1 MSLPIWKR
9 EERHLE
15 HHKNCTLYVL
25 ALSGCLLL
33 APAGTAS
40 VWAQSSAGNE
50 SALVRLSGSFE
61 SLSEQVGPAVVQI
74 FATGYSTAPGNTES
88 NLLSREQS
96 RGSGVILDP
105 EGYILTNA
113 HVVQGARR
121 VQVLLAR
128 SLRDTPE
135 GVSILKPR
143 GEMVEAQIV
152 GIDRETDLAVLSIP
166 EKELPFLE
174 LGDSDE
180 LKQGQL
186 VLAFG
191 SPFGLENSVTLGVVS
206 SVARQ
211 FQPEDPVVYIQT
223 DAPINPGNSGGP
235 LVDAHGKVMGIN
247 TFIVSRSGGSE
258 GVGFAVPSNIA
269 RNVFTQIRRTG
280 RVARGEIGVYAQ
292 TVSATLAQGL
302 GLSQEWGVVL
312 GDVLPGKPADLTGLK
327 VGDLILALNGKVM
340 ENGRQFDVNLYRH
353 SVGDLVS
360 LEVLRGSQKLTFRVR
375 IIEREDDFGHLFE
388 MVTPENSLVPKLGI
402 LGLDIDGQI
411 AKILF
416 PPRKLGG
423 VLVAARS
430 PGSPY
435 WQAEFLPGDVI
446 YAINAQEISSL
457 ASLRALL
464 AELHTGDPVVVQ
476 VQRRETLRF
485 IAFEIE

>member
-1 MSLPIWKR
+1 M
-9 EERHLE
+9 E
-15 HHKNCTLYVL
+15 HHRNRTLSVL
-25 ALSGCLLL
+25 GLSGYLFVLL
-33 APAGTAS
+33 AGSAS

-74 FATGYSTAPGNTES
+74 FATGYNTTLGNTES
-88 NLLSREQS
+88 TLLSREQS
-96 RGSGVILDP
+96 SGSGVILDP
-105 EGYILTNA
+105 EGFILTNA

-128 SLRDTPE
+128 SLRGTA
-135 GVSILKPR
+135 GGTSLLKPR
-143 GEMVEAQIV
+143 GRMVEAQIV
-152 GIDRETDLAVLSIP
+152 GMDQETDLAVLRIP
-166 EKELPFLE
+166 DRELPFLE

-247 TFIVSRSGGSE
+247 TFIVSQSGGNE

-269 RNVFTQIRRTG
+269 RNVFTQIRSTG
-280 RVARGEIGVYAQ
+280 RVSRGEIGVYAQ
-292 TVSATLAQGL
+292 TVTAALAEGL

-312 GDVLPGKPADLTGLK
+312 GDVLPGKPADMTGLK
-327 VGDLILALNGKVM
+327 VGDLILALNGKIM
-340 ENGRQFDVNLYRH
+340 ENGRQFDVNLYGH
-353 SVGDLVS
+353 SIGDLVS
-360 LEVLRGSQKLTFRVR
+360 LEVLRGSQKLNFRVR
-375 IIEREDDFGHLFE
+375 VIEREDDFGHLLE

-423 VLVAARS
+423 VLIAARS

-446 YAINAQEISSL
+446 YAINGKEITSL
-457 ASLRALL
+457 ASLRSRL
-464 AELHTGDPVVVQ
+464 AELQTGDPVVVQ
-476 VQRRETLRF
+476 VQRQETLRF

>member
-1 MSLPIWKR
+1 M
-9 EERHLE
+9 
-15 HHKNCTLYVL
+15 
-25 ALSGCLLL
+25 AL
-33 APAGTAS
+33 AGTES

-50 SALVRLSGSFE
+50 GALARLSGSFE
-61 SLSEQVGPAVVQI
+61 RLSEQVGPAVVQI
-74 FATGYSTAPGNTES
+74 FATEYSTALGNSES
-88 NLLSREQS
+88 GLLSRDQS
-96 RGSGVILDP
+96 SGSGVILDP

-128 SLRDTPE
+128 SLRDIAE
-135 GVSILKPR
+135 GTSILKPR

-152 GIDRETDLAVLSIP
+152 GIDHETDLAVLSIP
-166 EKELPFLE
+166 EEELPFLE
-174 LGDSDE
+174 LGDSDD
-180 LKQGQL
+180 LRQGQL

-211 FQPEDPVVYIQT
+211 LQPEDPVVYVQT

-235 LVDAHGKVMGIN
+235 LVDANGKVMGIN
-247 TFIVSRSGGSE
+247 TFIVAQSGGNE

-269 RNVFTQIRRTG
+269 KNVFTQIRSTG
-280 RVARGEIGVYAQ
+280 RVARGEIGAYAQ
-292 TVSATLAQGL
+292 TITGTLAEGL
-302 GLSQEWGVVL
+302 GLSREWGVVL
-312 GDVLPGKPADLTGLK
+312 GDVLPGGPADLTGLK
-327 VGDLILALNGKVM
+327 VVDVILTLNGKVM
-340 ENGRQFDVNLYRH
+340 ENGRQFDVNLYGH
-353 SVGDLVS
+353 AVGDLVT

-375 IIEREDDFGHLFE
+375 VIEREDNFGHLVE

-402 LGLDIDGQI
+402 LGLDIDAQV

-430 PGSPY
+430 PSSPY

-446 YAINAQEISSL
+446 YAINGQEITSL
-457 ASLRALL
+457 TTLRARL
-464 AELHTGDPVVVQ
+464 AGLQAGDPVVVQ
-476 VQRRETLRF
+476 VQRQETLRF

>member
-1 MSLPIWKR
+1 M
-9 EERHLE
+9 E
-15 HHKNCTLYVL
+15 HHKNRTLYVL
-25 ALSGCLLL
+25 GLSGYLFVVL
-33 APAGTAS
+33 AGSAS
-40 VWAQSSAGNE
+40 VWAQSSAGDE
-50 SALVRLSGSFE
+50 SALVRLSGSLE
-61 SLSEQVGPAVVQI
+61 SLAEQVGPAVVQI
-74 FATGYSTAPGNTES
+74 FTTGYNTTPGNPES
-88 NLLSREQS
+88 NLLSREQNS
-96 RGSGVILDP
+96 GSGVILDP
-105 EGYILTNA
+105 EGFILTNA

-128 SLRDTPE
+128 SLRGTP
-135 GVSILKPR
+135 GGTSLLKPR
-143 GEMVEAQIV
+143 GKLVEAQIV
-152 GIDRETDLAVLSIP
+152 GMDQETDLAVLRIP
-166 EKELPFLE
+166 DRGLPFLE

-247 TFIVSRSGGSE
+247 TFIVSQSGGNE

-269 RNVFTQIRRTG
+269 KNVFTQIRSTG

-292 TVSATLAQGL
+292 TVTAALAEGL

-312 GDVLPGKPADLTGLK
+312 GDVLPGKPADMTGLK
-327 VGDLILALNGKVM
+327 VGDLILALNGKIM
-340 ENGRQFDVNLYRH
+340 ENGRQFDVNLYGQGI
-353 SVGDLVS
+353 GDLVS

-375 IIEREDDFGHLFE
+375 VIEREDDFGHLLE

-423 VLVAARS
+423 VLIAARS

-446 YAINAQEISSL
+446 YAINGKEITSL
-457 ASLRALL
+457 ASLRARL
-464 AELHTGDPVVVQ
+464 AELQTGDPVVVQ
-476 VQRRETLRF
+476 VQRQETLRF

>member
-1 MSLPIWKR
+1 M
-9 EERHLE
+9 E
-15 HHKNCTLYVL
+15 HHRNRTLSVLGLSGYLFVVL
-25 ALSGCLLL
+25 AGS
-33 APAGTAS
+33 AS

-74 FATGYSTAPGNTES
+74 FATGYNTTLGNTES
-88 NLLSREQS
+88 TLLSREQS
-96 RGSGVILDP
+96 SGSGVILDP
-105 EGYILTNA
+105 EGFILTNA

-128 SLRDTPE
+128 SLRGTA
-135 GVSILKPR
+135 GGTSLLKPR
-143 GEMVEAQIV
+143 GRMVEAQIV
-152 GIDRETDLAVLSIP
+152 GMDQETDLAVLRIP
-166 EKELPFLE
+166 DRELPFLE
-174 LGDSDE
+174 LGDSDQ

-247 TFIVSRSGGSE
+247 TFIVSQSGGNE

-269 RNVFTQIRRTG
+269 KNVFTQIRSTG

-292 TVSATLAQGL
+292 TVTAALAEGL

-312 GDVLPGKPADLTGLK
+312 GDVLPGKPADMTGLK
-327 VGDLILALNGKVM
+327 VGDLILALNGKMM
-340 ENGRQFDVNLYRH
+340 ENGRQFDVNLYGH
-353 SVGDLVS
+353 SIGDLVS

-375 IIEREDDFGHLFE
+375 VIEREDDFGHLLE

-423 VLVAARS
+423 VLIAARS

-446 YAINAQEISSL
+446 YAINGKEITSL
-457 ASLRALL
+457 ASLRSRL
-464 AELHTGDPVVVQ
+464 AELETGDPVVVQ
-476 VQRRETLRF
+476 VQRQETLRF

>member
-1 MSLPIWKR
+1 M
-9 EERHLE
+9 E
-15 HHKNCTLYVL
+15 HHKNRTLYVL
-25 ALSGCLLL
+25 GLSGYLFVVL
-33 APAGTAS
+33 AGTAS

-50 SALVRLSGSFE
+50 SALVRLSGSLE

-74 FATGYSTAPGNTES
+74 FATGYNTTLGNPES
-88 NLLSREQS
+88 NLMSREQNS
-96 RGSGVILDP
+96 GSGVILDP
-105 EGYILTNA
+105 EGFILTNA

-121 VQVLLAR
+121 IQVLLAR
-128 SLRDTPE
+128 SLGGKAGGT
-135 GVSILKPR
+135 SLLKPR
-143 GEMVEAQIV
+143 GRMVEAQIV
-152 GIDRETDLAVLSIP
+152 GMDQETDLAVLRIP
-166 EKELPFLE
+166 DRELPFLE

-247 TFIVSRSGGSE
+247 TFIVSQSGGNE

-269 RNVFTQIRRTG
+269 RNVFTQIRSTG
-280 RVARGEIGVYAQ
+280 RVSRGEIGVYAQ
-292 TVSATLAQGL
+292 TVTAALAEGL

-312 GDVLPGKPADLTGLK
+312 GDVLPGKPADMTGLK
-327 VGDLILALNGKVM
+327 VGDLILALNGKIM
-340 ENGRQFDVNLYRH
+340 ENGRQFDVNLYGH
-353 SVGDLVS
+353 SIGDLVS

-375 IIEREDDFGHLFE
+375 VIEREDDFGHLLE

-423 VLVAARS
+423 VLIAARS

-446 YAINAQEISSL
+446 YAINGKEVTSL
-457 ASLRALL
+457 ASLRSRLT
-464 AELHTGDPVVVQ
+464 ELQTGDPVVVQ
-476 VQRRETLRF
+476 VQRQETLRF

>member
-1 MSLPIWKR
+1 M
-9 EERHLE
+9 E
-15 HHKNCTLYVL
+15 HHRNRTLSVLGLSGYLFVVL
-25 ALSGCLLL
+25 AGS
-33 APAGTAS
+33 AS
-40 VWAQSSAGNE
+40 VWAQSSAGSE

-74 FATGYSTAPGNTES
+74 FATGYNTTLGNPAS
-88 NLLSREQS
+88 NLLSRQQS
-96 RGSGVILDP
+96 SGSGVILDP
-105 EGYILTNA
+105 EGFILTNA

-128 SLRDTPE
+128 SLRGTA
-135 GVSILKPR
+135 GGTSLLKPR
-143 GEMVEAQIV
+143 GRMVEAQIV
-152 GIDRETDLAVLSIP
+152 GMDQETDLAVLRIP
-166 EKELPFLE
+166 DRDLPFLE

-180 LKQGQL
+180 LRQGQL

-235 LVDAHGKVMGIN
+235 LVDAYGKVIGIN
-247 TFIVSRSGGSE
+247 TFIVSQSGGNE

-269 RNVFTQIRRTG
+269 RNVFTQIRSTG
-280 RVARGEIGVYAQ
+280 RVSRGEIGVYAQ
-292 TVSATLAQGL
+292 TVTAALAEGL

-312 GDVLPGKPADLTGLK
+312 GDVLPGKPADMTGLK
-327 VGDLILALNGKVM
+327 VGDLILALNGKIM
-340 ENGRQFDVNLYRH
+340 ENGRQFDVNLYGH
-353 SVGDLVS
+353 SIGDLVS
-360 LEVLRGSQKLTFRVR
+360 LEVLRGSQKLNFRVR
-375 IIEREDDFGHLFE
+375 VIEREDDFGHLLE

-423 VLVAARS
+423 VLIAARS

-446 YAINAQEISSL
+446 YAINGKEITSL
-457 ASLRALL
+457 ASLRSRL
-464 AELHTGDPVVVQ
+464 AELQTGDPVVVQ
-476 VQRRETLRF
+476 VQRQETLRF

>member
-1 MSLPIWKR
+1 M
-9 EERHLE
+9 E
-15 HHKNCTLYVL
+15 HHRNRTLSVLGLSGYLFVVL
-25 ALSGCLLL
+25 AGS
-33 APAGTAS
+33 AS

-74 FATGYSTAPGNTES
+74 FATGYNTTLGNTES
-88 NLLSREQS
+88 TLLSREQS
-96 RGSGVILDP
+96 SGSGVILDP
-105 EGYILTNA
+105 EGFILTNA

-128 SLRDTPE
+128 SLRGTA
-135 GVSILKPR
+135 GGTSLLKPR
-143 GEMVEAQIV
+143 GRMVEAQIV
-152 GIDRETDLAVLSIP
+152 GMDQETDLAVLRIP
-166 EKELPFLE
+166 DRDLPFLE

-247 TFIVSRSGGSE
+247 TFIVSQSGGNE

-269 RNVFTQIRRTG
+269 KNVFTQIRSTG

-292 TVSATLAQGL
+292 TVTATLAEGL

-312 GDVLPGKPADLTGLK
+312 GDVLPGKPADMTGLK
-327 VGDLILALNGKVM
+327 VGDLILALNGKIM
-340 ENGRQFDVNLYRH
+340 ENGRQFDVNLYGH
-353 SVGDLVS
+353 SIGDLVS
-360 LEVLRGSQKLTFRVR
+360 LEVLRGSQKLNFRVR
-375 IIEREDDFGHLFE
+375 VIEREDDFGHLLE

-423 VLVAARS
+423 VLIAARS

-446 YAINAQEISSL
+446 YAINGKEITSL
-457 ASLRALL
+457 ASLRSRL
-464 AELHTGDPVVVQ
+464 AELQTGDPVVVQ
-476 VQRRETLRF
+476 VQRQETLRF

>member
-1 MSLPIWKR
+1 M
-9 EERHLE
+9 E
-15 HHKNCTLYVL
+15 HHKNRTLSVL
-25 ALSGCLLL
+25 GLSGYLFVVL
-33 APAGTAS
+33 AGTAS
-40 VWAQSSAGNE
+40 LWAQSSEGNE

-74 FATGYSTAPGNTES
+74 FATGYNTTLGNTES
-88 NLLSREQS
+88 SLLSREQS
-96 RGSGVILDP
+96 SGSGVILDP
-105 EGYILTNA
+105 EGFILTNA

-128 SLRDTPE
+128 SLRGTA
-135 GVSILKPR
+135 GGASLLKPR
-143 GEMVEAQIV
+143 GKMVEAQIV
-152 GIDRETDLAVLSIP
+152 GIDHETDLAVLRIP
-166 EKELPFLE
+166 DRELPFLE

-247 TFIVSRSGGSE
+247 TFIVSQSGGNE

-269 RNVFTQIRRTG
+269 KSVFTQIRSTG

-292 TVSATLAQGL
+292 TVTATLAEGL

-312 GDVLPGKPADLTGLK
+312 GDVLPGKPADMTGLK
-327 VGDLILALNGKVM
+327 VGDLILSLNGKIM
-340 ENGRQFDVNLYRH
+340 ENGRQFDVNLYGH
-353 SVGDLVS
+353 SIGDLVS

-375 IIEREDDFGHLFE
+375 VIEREDDFGHLLE
-388 MVTPENSLVPKLGI
+388 MITPENSLVPKPGI

-423 VLVAARS
+423 VLIAARS

-446 YAINAQEISSL
+446 FAINGKEITSL
-457 ASLRALL
+457 ASLRSRL
-464 AELHTGDPVVVQ
+464 AELQTGDPVVVQ
-476 VQRRETLRF
+476 VQRQETLRF

>member
-1 MSLPIWKR
+1 M
-9 EERHLE
+9 E
-15 HHKNCTLYVL
+15 HHKNRTLYVL
-25 ALSGCLLL
+25 GLSGYLFVVL
-33 APAGTAS
+33 AGSAS
-40 VWAQSSAGNE
+40 VWAQSSAGDE
-50 SALVRLSGSFE
+50 SALVRLSGSLE

-74 FATGYSTAPGNTES
+74 FTTGYNTTPGNPEF
-88 NLLSREQS
+88 NLLSREQNS
-96 RGSGVILDP
+96 GSGVILDP
-105 EGYILTNA
+105 EGFILTNA

-128 SLRDTPE
+128 SLRGTP
-135 GVSILKPR
+135 GGTSLLKPR
-143 GEMVEAQIV
+143 GKMVEAQIV
-152 GIDRETDLAVLSIP
+152 GMDQETDLAVLRIP
-166 EKELPFLE
+166 DRGLPFLE

-247 TFIVSRSGGSE
+247 TFIVSQSGGNE

-269 RNVFTQIRRTG
+269 KNVFTQIRSTG

-292 TVSATLAQGL
+292 TVTAALAEGL

-312 GDVLPGKPADLTGLK
+312 GDVLPGKPADMTGLK
-327 VGDLILALNGKVM
+327 VGDLILALNGKIM
-340 ENGRQFDVNLYRH
+340 ENGRQFDVNLYGQGI
-353 SVGDLVS
+353 GDLVS

-375 IIEREDDFGHLFE
+375 VIEREDDFGHLLE

-423 VLVAARS
+423 VLIAARS

-446 YAINAQEISSL
+446 YAINGKEITSL
-457 ASLRALL
+457 ASLRARL
-464 AELHTGDPVVVQ
+464 AELQTGDPVVVQ
-476 VQRRETLRF
+476 VQRQETLRF

>member
-1 MSLPIWKR
+1 M
-9 EERHLE
+9 E
-15 HHKNCTLYVL
+15 HHRNRTLSVLGLSGYLFVVL
-25 ALSGCLLL
+25 AGS
-33 APAGTAS
+33 AS

-74 FATGYSTAPGNTES
+74 FATGYNTTLGNTES
-88 NLLSREQS
+88 TLLSREPS
-96 RGSGVILDP
+96 SGSGVILDP
-105 EGYILTNA
+105 EGFILTNA

-128 SLRDTPE
+128 SLRGTA
-135 GVSILKPR
+135 GGTSLLKPR
-143 GEMVEAQIV
+143 GRMVEAQIV
-152 GIDRETDLAVLSIP
+152 GMDQETDLAVLRIP
-166 EKELPFLE
+166 DRDLPFLE

-247 TFIVSRSGGSE
+247 TFIVSQSGGNE

-269 RNVFTQIRRTG
+269 KNVFTQIRSTG

-292 TVSATLAQGL
+292 TVTAALAEGL

-312 GDVLPGKPADLTGLK
+312 GDVLPGKPADMTGLK
-327 VGDLILALNGKVM
+327 VGDLILALNGKIM
-340 ENGRQFDVNLYRH
+340 ENGRQFDVNLYGH
-353 SVGDLVS
+353 SIGDLVS
-360 LEVLRGSQKLTFRVR
+360 LEVLRGSQKLNFRVR
-375 IIEREDDFGHLFE
+375 VIEREDDFGHLLE

-423 VLVAARS
+423 VLIAARS

-446 YAINAQEISSL
+446 YAINGKEITSL
-457 ASLRALL
+457 ASLRSRL
-464 AELHTGDPVVVQ
+464 AELGTGDPVVVQ
-476 VQRRETLRF
+476 VQRQETLRF

>member
-1 MSLPIWKR
+1 M
-9 EERHLE
+9 E
-15 HHKNCTLYVL
+15 HHKNRTLYVL
-25 ALSGCLLL
+25 GLSGYLFVVL
-33 APAGTAS
+33 AGSAS
-40 VWAQSSAGNE
+40 VWAQSSAGDE
-50 SALVRLSGSFE
+50 SALVRLSGSLE
-61 SLSEQVGPAVVQI
+61 SLAEQVGPAVVQI
-74 FATGYSTAPGNTES
+74 FTTGYNTTPGNPES
-88 NLLSREQS
+88 NLLSREQNS
-96 RGSGVILDP
+96 GSGVILDP
-105 EGYILTNA
+105 EGFILTNA

-128 SLRDTPE
+128 SLRGTP
-135 GVSILKPR
+135 GGTSLLKPR
-143 GEMVEAQIV
+143 GKLVEAQIV
-152 GIDRETDLAVLSIP
+152 GMDQETDLAVLRIP
-166 EKELPFLE
+166 DRGLPFLE

-247 TFIVSRSGGSE
+247 TFIVSQSGGNE

-269 RNVFTQIRRTG
+269 KNVFTQIRSTG

-292 TVSATLAQGL
+292 TVTAALAEGL

-312 GDVLPGKPADLTGLK
+312 GDVLPGKPADMTGLK
-327 VGDLILALNGKVM
+327 VGDLILALNGKIM
-340 ENGRQFDVNLYRH
+340 ENGRQFDVNLYGQGI
-353 SVGDLVS
+353 GDLVS

-375 IIEREDDFGHLFE
+375 VIEREDDFGHLLE

-423 VLVAARS
+423 VLIAARS

-446 YAINAQEISSL
+446 YAINGKEITSL
-457 ASLRALL
+457 ASLRTRL
-464 AELHTGDPVVVQ
+464 AELQTGDPVVVQ
-476 VQRRETLRF
+476 VQRQETLRF

>member
-1 MSLPIWKR
+1 M
-9 EERHLE
+9 E
-15 HHKNCTLYVL
+15 HHRNRTLSVLGLSGYLFVVL
-25 ALSGCLLL
+25 AGS
-33 APAGTAS
+33 AS
-40 VWAQSSAGNE
+40 VWAQSSAGDE
-50 SALVRLSGSFE
+50 SALVRLSGSLE

-74 FATGYSTAPGNTES
+74 FTTGYNTTPGNPES
-88 NLLSREQS
+88 TLLSREQNS
-96 RGSGVILDP
+96 GSGVILDP
-105 EGYILTNA
+105 EGFILTNA

-128 SLRDTPE
+128 SLRGTP
-135 GVSILKPR
+135 GGTSLLKPR
-143 GEMVEAQIV
+143 GKMVEAQIV
-152 GIDRETDLAVLSIP
+152 GMDQETDLAVLRIP
-166 EKELPFLE
+166 DRGLPFLE

-247 TFIVSRSGGSE
+247 TFIVSQSGGNE

-269 RNVFTQIRRTG
+269 RNVFTQIRSTG
-280 RVARGEIGVYAQ
+280 RVSRGEIGVYAQ
-292 TVSATLAQGL
+292 TVTAALAEGL

-312 GDVLPGKPADLTGLK
+312 GDVLPGKPADMTGLK
-327 VGDLILALNGKVM
+327 VGDLILALNGKIM
-340 ENGRQFDVNLYRH
+340 ENGRQFDVNLYGQGI
-353 SVGDLVS
+353 GDLVS

-375 IIEREDDFGHLFE
+375 VIEREDDFGHLLE

-423 VLVAARS
+423 VLIAARS

-446 YAINAQEISSL
+446 YAINGKEITSL
-457 ASLRALL
+457 ASLRSRL
-464 AELHTGDPVVVQ
+464 AELQTGDPVVVQ
-476 VQRRETLRF
+476 VQRQETLRF

>member
-1 MSLPIWKR
+1 M
-9 EERHLE
+9 E
-15 HHKNCTLYVL
+15 HHKNRTLSVL
-25 ALSGCLLL
+25 GLSGYLFVVL
-33 APAGTAS
+33 AGTAS
-40 VWAQSSAGNE
+40 LWAQSSAGNE

-74 FATGYSTAPGNTES
+74 FATGYNTTLGNTES
-88 NLLSREQS
+88 NLLSREQNS
-96 RGSGVILDP
+96 GSGVILDP
-105 EGYILTNA
+105 EGFILTNA

-128 SLRDTPE
+128 SLRDVP
-135 GVSILKPR
+135 GGASLLKPR
-143 GEMVEAQIV
+143 GRMVEAQIV
-152 GIDRETDLAVLSIP
+152 GMDQETDLAVLRIP
-166 EKELPFLE
+166 DRELPFLE

-186 VLAFG
+186 VLAFE

-211 FQPEDPVVYIQT
+211 FRPEDPVVYIQT

-247 TFIVSRSGGSE
+247 TFIVSQSGGNE

-269 RNVFTQIRRTG
+269 KNVFTQIRSTG

-292 TVSATLAQGL
+292 TVTATLAEGL

-312 GDVLPGKPADLTGLK
+312 GDVLPGKPADMTGLK
-327 VGDLILALNGKVM
+327 VGDLILALNGKIM
-340 ENGRQFDVNLYRH
+340 ENGRQFDVNLYGH
-353 SVGDLVS
+353 SIGDLVS
-360 LEVLRGSQKLTFRVR
+360 LEVLRGSQKLNFRVR
-375 IIEREDDFGHLFE
+375 VIEREDDFGHLLE
-388 MVTPENSLVPKLGI
+388 MVTPQNSLVPKLGI

-423 VLVAARS
+423 VLIAARS

-446 YAINAQEISSL
+446 YAINGKEITSL
-457 ASLRALL
+457 ASLRSRL
-464 AELHTGDPVVVQ
+464 AELQTGDPVVVQ
-476 VQRRETLRF
+476 VQRQETLRF

>member
-1 MSLPIWKR
+1 MEPR
-9 EERHLE
+9 T
-15 HHKNCTLYVL
+15 NCTLNVL
-25 ALSGCLLL
+25 TLSGCLLL
-33 APAGTAS
+33 MLAGTTS
-40 VWAQSSAGNE
+40 VRAQSSAGNE
-50 SALVRLSGSFE
+50 GALAQLSGSFE

-74 FATGYSTAPGNTES
+74 FATGYSTALGNTEFS
-88 NLLSREQS
+88 LLSRDQS
-96 RGSGVILDP
+96 SGSGVILDP

-128 SLRDTPE
+128 SLRSTA
-135 GVSILKPR
+135 GGMSILKPR
-143 GEMVEAQIV
+143 GEIVEAQIV
-152 GIDRETDLAVLSIP
+152 GIDHETDLAVLRIS
-166 EKELPFLE
+166 EEELPFLE

-180 LKQGQL
+180 VKQGQL

-211 FQPEDPVVYIQT
+211 LQPEDPVVYIQT

-235 LVDAHGKVMGIN
+235 LVDANGKVMGIN
-247 TFIVSRSGGSE
+247 TFIVSQSGGNE

-269 RNVFTQIRRTG
+269 KNVFTQIRSTG

-292 TVSATLAQGL
+292 TITATLAEGL

-312 GDVLPGKPADLTGLK
+312 GDVLPGEPADLTGLK
-327 VGDLILALNGKVM
+327 VGDVILTLNGKVM
-340 ENGRQFDVNLYRH
+340 ENGRQFDVNLYGH

-360 LEVLRGSQKLTFRVR
+360 LDVLRGSQKLTFRVR
-375 IIEREDDFGHLFE
+375 VIEREDDFGHLVE

-402 LGLDIDGQI
+402 LGLDIDAQV

-446 YAINAQEISSL
+446 YAINGQEITSL
-457 ASLRALL
+457 ATLRARL
-464 AELHTGDPVVVQ
+464 AELQAGDPVVVQ
-476 VQRRETLRF
+476 VQRQETLRF

>member
-1 MSLPIWKR
+1 M
-9 EERHLE
+9 E
-15 HHKNCTLYVL
+15 HHRNRTLSVLGLSGYLFVVL
-25 ALSGCLLL
+25 AGS
-33 APAGTAS
+33 AS

-74 FATGYSTAPGNTES
+74 FATGYNTTLGNTES
-88 NLLSREQS
+88 TLLSREQS
-96 RGSGVILDP
+96 SGSGVILDP
-105 EGYILTNA
+105 EGFILTNA

-128 SLRDTPE
+128 SLRGTA
-135 GVSILKPR
+135 GGTSLLKPR
-143 GEMVEAQIV
+143 GRMVEAQIV
-152 GIDRETDLAVLSIP
+152 GMDQETDLAVLRIP
-166 EKELPFLE
+166 DRELPFLE

-247 TFIVSRSGGSE
+247 TFIVSQSGGNE

-269 RNVFTQIRRTG
+269 RNVFTQIRSTG
-280 RVARGEIGVYAQ
+280 RVSRGEIGVYAQ
-292 TVSATLAQGL
+292 TVTAALAEGL

-312 GDVLPGKPADLTGLK
+312 GDVLPGKPADMTGLK
-327 VGDLILALNGKVM
+327 VGDLILALNGKIM
-340 ENGRQFDVNLYRH
+340 ENGRQFDVNLYGH
-353 SVGDLVS
+353 SIGDLVS

-375 IIEREDDFGHLFE
+375 VIEREDDFGHLLE

-423 VLVAARS
+423 VLIAARS

-446 YAINAQEISSL
+446 YAINGKEITSL
-457 ASLRALL
+457 ASLRSRL
-464 AELHTGDPVVVQ
+464 AELQTGDPVVVQ
-476 VQRRETLRF
+476 VQRQETLRF

>member
-1 MSLPIWKR
+1 M
-9 EERHLE
+9 E
-15 HHKNCTLYVL
+15 HHKNRTLSVL
-25 ALSGCLLL
+25 GLSGYLFVVL
-33 APAGTAS
+33 AGTAS
-40 VWAQSSAGNE
+40 LWAQSSEGNE

-74 FATGYSTAPGNTES
+74 FAAGYNTTLGNTES
-88 NLLSREQS
+88 SLLSREQS
-96 RGSGVILDP
+96 SGSGVILDP
-105 EGYILTNA
+105 EGFILTNA

-128 SLRDTPE
+128 SLRGTA
-135 GVSILKPR
+135 GGASLLKPR
-143 GEMVEAQIV
+143 GKMVEAQIV
-152 GIDRETDLAVLSIP
+152 GIDHETDLAVLRIP
-166 EKELPFLE
+166 DRELPFLE

-247 TFIVSRSGGSE
+247 TFIVSQSGGNE

-269 RNVFTQIRRTG
+269 KSVFTQIRSTG

-292 TVSATLAQGL
+292 TVTATLAEGL

-312 GDVLPGKPADLTGLK
+312 GDVLPGKPADMTGLK
-327 VGDLILALNGKVM
+327 VGDLILSLNGKIM
-340 ENGRQFDVNLYRH
+340 ENGRQFDVNLYGH
-353 SVGDLVS
+353 SIGDLVS

-375 IIEREDDFGHLFE
+375 VIEREDDFGHLLE
-388 MVTPENSLVPKLGI
+388 MITPENSLVPKLGI

-423 VLVAARS
+423 VLIAARS

-446 YAINAQEISSL
+446 FAINGKEITSL
-457 ASLRALL
+457 ASLRSRL
-464 AELHTGDPVVVQ
+464 AELQTGDPVVVQ
-476 VQRRETLRF
+476 VQRQETLRF

>member
-1 MSLPIWKR
+1 M
-9 EERHLE
+9 E
-15 HHKNCTLYVL
+15 HHKKRTLSVL
-25 ALSGCLLL
+25 GLSGYLFVML
-33 APAGTAS
+33 AGSAS

-74 FATGYSTAPGNTES
+74 FATGYNTMLGSTES
-88 NLLSREQS
+88 NLLSREQNS
-96 RGSGVILDP
+96 GSGVILDP
-105 EGYILTNA
+105 EGFILTNA

-128 SLRDTPE
+128 SLRDIPGGT
-135 GVSILKPR
+135 SLLKPR
-143 GEMVEAQIV
+143 GRMVEAQIV
-152 GIDRETDLAVLSIP
+152 GIDHETDLAVLSIP
-166 EKELPFLE
+166 EEELPFLE

-211 FQPEDPVVYIQT
+211 FRPEDPVVYIQT

-247 TFIVSRSGGSE
+247 TFIVSQSGGNE

-269 RNVFTQIRRTG
+269 KNVFTQIRSTG

-292 TVSATLAQGL
+292 TVTATRAEGL

-312 GDVLPGKPADLTGLK
+312 GDVLPGKPADMTGLK
-327 VGDLILALNGKVM
+327 VGDLILALNGKIM
-340 ENGRQFDVNLYRH
+340 QNGRQFDVNLYGH
-353 SVGDLVS
+353 GIGDLVR

-375 IIEREDDFGHLFE
+375 VIEREDDFGHLLE

-423 VLVAARS
+423 VLIAARS

-446 YAINAQEISSL
+446 YAINGKEVTSL
-457 ASLRALL
+457 ASLRSRL
-464 AELHTGDPVVVQ
+464 AELQTGDPVVVQ
-476 VQRRETLRF
+476 VQRQETLRF

>member
-1 MSLPIWKR
+1 M
-9 EERHLE
+9 E
-15 HHKNCTLYVL
+15 HHRNRTLTVLGLSGYLFVVL
-25 ALSGCLLL
+25 AGS
-33 APAGTAS
+33 AS
-40 VWAQSSAGNE
+40 LWAQSSAGNE

-74 FATGYSTAPGNTES
+74 FATGYNTTLGNTES
-88 NLLSREQS
+88 NLLSREQNS
-96 RGSGVILDP
+96 GSGVILDP
-105 EGYILTNA
+105 EGFILTNA

-128 SLRDTPE
+128 SLRDIPGGT
-135 GVSILKPR
+135 SLLKPR
-143 GEMVEAQIV
+143 GRMVEAQIV
-152 GIDRETDLAVLSIP
+152 GIDHETDLAVLRIP
-166 EKELPFLE
+166 DRELPFLE

-247 TFIVSRSGGSE
+247 TFIVSQSGGNE

-269 RNVFTQIRRTG
+269 RNVFTQIRSTG
-280 RVARGEIGVYAQ
+280 RVSRGEIGVYAQ
-292 TVSATLAQGL
+292 TVTAALAEGL

-312 GDVLPGKPADLTGLK
+312 GDVLPGKPADMTGLK
-327 VGDLILALNGKVM
+327 VGDLILALNGKIM
-340 ENGRQFDVNLYRH
+340 ENGRQFDVNLYGH
-353 SVGDLVS
+353 SIGDLVS
-360 LEVLRGSQKLTFRVR
+360 LEVLRGSQKLNFRVR
-375 IIEREDDFGHLFE
+375 VIEREDDFGHLLE

-416 PPRKLGG
+416 PPRKMGG
-423 VLVAARS
+423 VLIAARS

-446 YAINAQEISSL
+446 YAINGKEITSL
-457 ASLRALL
+457 ASLRSRL
-464 AELHTGDPVVVQ
+464 AELQTGDPVVVQ
-476 VQRRETLRF
+476 VQRQETLRF

>member
-1 MSLPIWKR
+1 M
-9 EERHLE
+9 E
-15 HHKNCTLYVL
+15 HHRNRTLSVLGLSGYLFVVL
-25 ALSGCLLL
+25 AGS
-33 APAGTAS
+33 AS

-74 FATGYSTAPGNTES
+74 FATGYSTALGNLES

-96 RGSGVILDP
+96 SGSGVILDP

-128 SLRDTPE
+128 SLRGTA
-135 GVSILKPR
+135 GGTSLLKPR
-143 GEMVEAQIV
+143 GRMVEAQIV
-152 GIDRETDLAVLSIP
+152 GMDQETDLAVLRIP
-166 EKELPFLE
+166 DRELPFLE

-211 FQPEDPVVYIQT
+211 FRPEDPVVYIQT

-247 TFIVSRSGGSE
+247 TFIVSQSGGNE

-269 RNVFTQIRRTG
+269 RNVFTQIRSTG
-280 RVARGEIGVYAQ
+280 RVSRGEIGVYAQ
-292 TVSATLAQGL
+292 TVTAALAEGL

-312 GDVLPGKPADLTGLK
+312 GDVLPGKPADMTGLK
-327 VGDLILALNGKVM
+327 VGDLILALNGKIM
-340 ENGRQFDVNLYRH
+340 ENGRQFDVNLYQH
-353 SVGDLVS
+353 SIGDLVS

-375 IIEREDDFGHLFE
+375 VIEREDDFGHLVE

-423 VLVAARS
+423 VLIAARS
-430 PGSPY
+430 PVSPY

-446 YAINAQEISSL
+446 YAINGQEITSL
-457 ASLRALL
+457 ASLRARL
-464 AELHTGDPVVVQ
+464 AELQTGDPVVVQ
-476 VQRRETLRF
+476 VQRQETLRF

>member
-1 MSLPIWKR
+1 M
-9 EERHLE
+9 E
-15 HHKNCTLYVL
+15 HHKNRTLYVL
-25 ALSGCLLL
+25 GLSGYLFVVL
-33 APAGTAS
+33 AGSAS
-40 VWAQSSAGNE
+40 VWAQSSAGDE
-50 SALVRLSGSFE
+50 SALVRLSGSLE
-61 SLSEQVGPAVVQI
+61 SLAEQVGPAVVQI
-74 FATGYSTAPGNTES
+74 FTTGYNTTPGNPGS
-88 NLLSREQS
+88 NLLSREQNS
-96 RGSGVILDP
+96 GSGVILDP
-105 EGYILTNA
+105 EGFILTNA

-128 SLRDTPE
+128 SLRGTP
-135 GVSILKPR
+135 GGTSLLKPR
-143 GEMVEAQIV
+143 GKLVDAQIV
-152 GIDRETDLAVLSIP
+152 GMDQETDLAVLRIP
-166 EKELPFLE
+166 DRGLPFLE

-247 TFIVSRSGGSE
+247 TFIVSQSGGNE

-269 RNVFTQIRRTG
+269 KNVFTQIRSTG

-292 TVSATLAQGL
+292 TVTAALAEGL

-312 GDVLPGKPADLTGLK
+312 GDVLPGKPADMTGLK
-327 VGDLILALNGKVM
+327 VGDLILALNGKIM
-340 ENGRQFDVNLYRH
+340 ENGRQFDVNLYGQGI
-353 SVGDLVS
+353 GDLVS

-375 IIEREDDFGHLFE
+375 VIEREDDFGHLLE
-388 MVTPENSLVPKLGI
+388 RVTPENSLVPKLGI

-423 VLVAARS
+423 VLIAARS

-446 YAINAQEISSL
+446 YAINGKEITSL
-457 ASLRALL
+457 ASLRARL
-464 AELHTGDPVVVQ
+464 AELQTGDPVVVQ
-476 VQRRETLRF
+476 VQRQETLRF

>member
-1 MSLPIWKR
+1 M
-9 EERHLE
+9 E
-15 HHKNCTLYVL
+15 HHRNRTLSVLGLSGYLFVVL
-25 ALSGCLLL
+25 AGS
-33 APAGTAS
+33 AS

-74 FATGYSTAPGNTES
+74 FATGYNTTLGNTES
-88 NLLSREQS
+88 TLLSREQS
-96 RGSGVILDP
+96 SGSGVILDP
-105 EGYILTNA
+105 EGFILTNA

-128 SLRDTPE
+128 SLRGTA
-135 GVSILKPR
+135 GGTSLLKPR
-143 GEMVEAQIV
+143 GRMVEAQIV
-152 GIDRETDLAVLSIP
+152 GMDQETDLAVLRIP
-166 EKELPFLE
+166 DRDLPFLE

-247 TFIVSRSGGSE
+247 TFIVSQSGGNE

-269 RNVFTQIRRTG
+269 RNVFTQIRSTG
-280 RVARGEIGVYAQ
+280 RVSRGEIGVYAQ
-292 TVSATLAQGL
+292 TVTAALAEGL

-312 GDVLPGKPADLTGLK
+312 GDVLPGKPADMTGLK
-327 VGDLILALNGKVM
+327 VGDLILALNGKIM
-340 ENGRQFDVNLYRH
+340 ENGRQFDVNLYGH
-353 SVGDLVS
+353 SIGDLVS

-375 IIEREDDFGHLFE
+375 VIEREDDFGHLLE

-423 VLVAARS
+423 VLIAARS

-446 YAINAQEISSL
+446 YAINGKEITSL
-457 ASLRALL
+457 ASLRSRL
-464 AELHTGDPVVVQ
+464 AELQTGDPVVVQ
-476 VQRRETLRF
+476 VQRQETLRF

>member
-1 MSLPIWKR
+1 
-9 EERHLE
+9 
-15 HHKNCTLYVL
+15 
-25 ALSGCLLL
+25 
-33 APAGTAS
+33 
-40 VWAQSSAGNE
+40 
-50 SALVRLSGSFE
+50 
-61 SLSEQVGPAVVQI
+61 
-74 FATGYSTAPGNTES
+74 
-88 NLLSREQS
+88 
-96 RGSGVILDP
+96 
-105 EGYILTNA
+105 
-113 HVVQGARR
+113 
-121 VQVLLAR
+121 
-128 SLRDTPE
+128 
-135 GVSILKPR
+135 
-143 GEMVEAQIV
+143 VEAQIV
-152 GIDRETDLAVLSIP
+152 GIDHETDLAVLRIS
-166 EKELPFLE
+166 EEELPFLE

-180 LKQGQL
+180 VKQGQL

-211 FQPEDPVVYIQT
+211 LQPEDPVVYIQT

-235 LVDAHGKVMGIN
+235 LVDANGKVMGIN
-247 TFIVSRSGGSE
+247 TFIVSQSGGSE

-269 RNVFTQIRRTG
+269 KNVFTQIRSTG

-292 TVSATLAQGL
+292 TITATLAEGL

-312 GDVLPGKPADLTGLK
+312 GDVLPGEPADLTGLK
-327 VGDLILALNGKVM
+327 VGDVILTLNGKVM
-340 ENGRQFDVNLYRH
+340 ENGRQFDVNLYGH

-360 LEVLRGSQKLTFRVR
+360 LDVLRGSQKLTFRVR
-375 IIEREDDFGHLFE
+375 VIEREDDFGHLVE

-402 LGLDIDGQI
+402 LGLDIDAQV

-446 YAINAQEISSL
+446 YAINGQEITSL
-457 ASLRALL
+457 ATLRARL
-464 AELHTGDPVVVQ
+464 AELQAGDPVVVQ
-476 VQRRETLRF
+476 VQRQETLRF

>member
-1 MSLPIWKR
+1 M
-9 EERHLE
+9 E
-15 HHKNCTLYVL
+15 HHKNRTLYVL
-25 ALSGCLLL
+25 GLSGYLFVVL
-33 APAGTAS
+33 AGSAS
-40 VWAQSSAGNE
+40 VWAQSSAGDE
-50 SALVRLSGSFE
+50 SALVRLSGSLE
-61 SLSEQVGPAVVQI
+61 SLSEKVGPAVVQI
-74 FATGYSTAPGNTES
+74 FTTGYNTTPGNPES
-88 NLLSREQS
+88 NLLSREQNS
-96 RGSGVILDP
+96 GSGVILDP
-105 EGYILTNA
+105 EGFILTNA

-128 SLRDTPE
+128 SLRGTP
-135 GVSILKPR
+135 GGTSLLKPR
-143 GEMVEAQIV
+143 GKLVEAQIV
-152 GIDRETDLAVLSIP
+152 GMDQETDLAVLRIP
-166 EKELPFLE
+166 DRGLPFLE

-247 TFIVSRSGGSE
+247 TFIVSQSGGNE

-269 RNVFTQIRRTG
+269 KNVFTQIRSTG

-292 TVSATLAQGL
+292 TVTAALAEGL

-312 GDVLPGKPADLTGLK
+312 GDVLPGKPADMTGLK
-327 VGDLILALNGKVM
+327 VGDLILALNGKIM
-340 ENGRQFDVNLYRH
+340 ENGRQFDVNLYGQGI
-353 SVGDLVS
+353 GDLVS

-375 IIEREDDFGHLFE
+375 VIEREDDFGHLLE

-423 VLVAARS
+423 VLIAARS

-446 YAINAQEISSL
+446 YAINGKEITSL
-457 ASLRALL
+457 ASLRTRL
-464 AELHTGDPVVVQ
+464 AELQTGDPVVVQ
-476 VQRRETLRF
+476 VQRQETLRF

>member
-1 MSLPIWKR
+1 M
-9 EERHLE
+9 E
-15 HHKNCTLYVL
+15 HHKKRTLSVL
-25 ALSGCLLL
+25 GLSGYLFVML
-33 APAGTAS
+33 AGSAS

-74 FATGYSTAPGNTES
+74 FATGYNTTLGNTES
-88 NLLSREQS
+88 NLLSREQNS
-96 RGSGVILDP
+96 GSGVILDP
-105 EGYILTNA
+105 EGFILTNA

-128 SLRDTPE
+128 SLRDIPGGT
-135 GVSILKPR
+135 SLLKPR
-143 GEMVEAQIV
+143 GRMVEAQIV
-152 GIDRETDLAVLSIP
+152 GIDHETDLAVLRIP
-166 EKELPFLE
+166 DRELPFLE

-211 FQPEDPVVYIQT
+211 FRPEDPVVYIQT

-247 TFIVSRSGGSE
+247 TFIVSQSGGNE

-269 RNVFTQIRRTG
+269 KNVFTQIRSTG

-292 TVSATLAQGL
+292 TVTATLAEGL

-312 GDVLPGKPADLTGLK
+312 GDVLPGKPADMTGLK
-327 VGDLILALNGKVM
+327 VGDLILALNGKIM
-340 ENGRQFDVNLYRH
+340 ENGRQFDVNLYGH
-353 SVGDLVS
+353 SIGDLVR

-375 IIEREDDFGHLFE
+375 VIEREDDFGHLLE

-423 VLVAARS
+423 VLIAARS

-446 YAINAQEISSL
+446 YAINGKEVTSL
-457 ASLRALL
+457 ASLRSRL
-464 AELHTGDPVVVQ
+464 AELQTGDPVVVQ
-476 VQRRETLRF
+476 VQRQETLRF

>member
-1 MSLPIWKR
+1 M
-9 EERHLE
+9 E
-15 HHKNCTLYVL
+15 HHKNRTLYVL
-25 ALSGCLLL
+25 GLSGYLFVVL
-33 APAGTAS
+33 AGSAS
-40 VWAQSSAGNE
+40 VWAQSSAGDE
-50 SALVRLSGSFE
+50 SALVRLSGSLE

-74 FATGYSTAPGNTES
+74 FTTGYNTTPGNPES
-88 NLLSREQS
+88 NLLSREQNS
-96 RGSGVILDP
+96 GSGVILDP
-105 EGYILTNA
+105 EGFILTNA

-128 SLRDTPE
+128 SLRGTP
-135 GVSILKPR
+135 GGTSLLKPR
-143 GEMVEAQIV
+143 GKLVEAQIV
-152 GIDRETDLAVLSIP
+152 GIDRETDLAVLRIP

-247 TFIVSRSGGSE
+247 TFIVSQSGGNE

-269 RNVFTQIRRTG
+269 KNVFTQIRSTG

-292 TVSATLAQGL
+292 TVTAALAEGL

-312 GDVLPGKPADLTGLK
+312 GDVLPGKPADMTGLK
-327 VGDLILALNGKVM
+327 VGDLILALNGKIM
-340 ENGRQFDVNLYRH
+340 ENGRQFDVNLYGHRI
-353 SVGDLVS
+353 GDLVT
-360 LEVLRGSQKLTFRVR
+360 LDVLRGSQKLTFRVR
-375 IIEREDDFGHLFE
+375 VIEREDDFGHLLE

-423 VLVAARS
+423 VLIAARS

-446 YAINAQEISSL
+446 YAINGKEITSL
-457 ASLRALL
+457 ASLRARL
-464 AELHTGDPVVVQ
+464 AELQTGDPIVVQ
-476 VQRRETLRF
+476 VQRQETLRF

>member
-1 MSLPIWKR
+1 M
-9 EERHLE
+9 E
-15 HHKNCTLYVL
+15 HHRNRTLSVLGLSGYLFVVL
-25 ALSGCLLL
+25 AGS
-33 APAGTAS
+33 AS

-74 FATGYSTAPGNTES
+74 FATGYNTTLGNTES
-88 NLLSREQS
+88 TLLSREQS
-96 RGSGVILDP
+96 SGSGVILDP
-105 EGYILTNA
+105 EGFILTNA

-128 SLRDTPE
+128 SLRGTA
-135 GVSILKPR
+135 GGTSLLKPR
-143 GEMVEAQIV
+143 GRMVEAQIV
-152 GIDRETDLAVLSIP
+152 GMDQETDLAVLRIP
-166 EKELPFLE
+166 DRDLPFLE

-247 TFIVSRSGGSE
+247 TFIVSQSGGNE

-269 RNVFTQIRRTG
+269 KNVFTQIRSTG

-292 TVSATLAQGL
+292 TVTAALAEGL

-312 GDVLPGKPADLTGLK
+312 GDVLPGKPADMTGLK
-327 VGDLILALNGKVM
+327 VGDLILALNGKIM
-340 ENGRQFDVNLYRH
+340 ENGRQFDVNLYGH
-353 SVGDLVS
+353 SIGDLVS
-360 LEVLRGSQKLTFRVR
+360 LEVLRGSQKLNFRVR
-375 IIEREDDFGHLFE
+375 VIEREDDFGHLLE

-423 VLVAARS
+423 VLIAARS

-446 YAINAQEISSL
+446 YAINGKEITSL
-457 ASLRALL
+457 ASLRSRL
-464 AELHTGDPVVVQ
+464 AELGTGDPVVVQ
-476 VQRRETLRF
+476 VQRQETFRF

>member
-1 MSLPIWKR
+1 
-9 EERHLE
+9 LE
-15 HHKNCTLYVL
+15 HHKNCTLCVL
-25 ALSGCLLL
+25 ALSGCLFL
-33 APAGTAS
+33 ALAGTAS
-40 VWAQSSAGNE
+40 VWAQSSTEHE
-50 SALVRLSGSFE
+50 SALARLSGSFE
-61 SLSEQVGPAVVQI
+61 ILSEQVGPAVVQI
-74 FATGYSTAPGNTES
+74 FATGYSTALGNTGS
-88 NLLSREQS
+88 NLLSQEQS

-143 GEMVEAQIV
+143 GKIVEAQIV

-166 EKELPFLE
+166 EKGLPFLE

-180 LKQGQL
+180 IKQGQL

-269 RNVFTQIRRTG
+269 RNVFTQIRNSG
-280 RVARGEIGVYAQ
+280 RVTRGEIGVYAQ
-292 TVSATLAQGL
+292 TVTATLAEGL

-312 GDVLPGKPADLTGLK
+312 GDVLPGRPADMTGLK

-340 ENGRQFDVNLYRH
+340 ENGRQFDVNLYRY
-353 SVGDLVS
+353 SVGDLVT
-360 LEVLRGSQKLTFRVR
+360 LDVLRGSQKLTFRVR
-375 IIEREDDFGHLFE
+375 IIEREDDFGHLVE

-430 PGSPY
+430 PSSPY

-446 YAINAQEISSL
+446 YAINGHEISSL
-457 ASLRALL
+457 ASLRARL
-464 AELHTGDPVVVQ
+464 AELQTGDPVVVQ

>member
-1 MSLPIWKR
+1 M
-9 EERHLE
+9 E
-15 HHKNCTLYVL
+15 HHKNRTLYVL
-25 ALSGCLLL
+25 GLSGYLFVVL
-33 APAGTAS
+33 AGSAS
-40 VWAQSSAGNE
+40 VWAQSSAGDE
-50 SALVRLSGSFE
+50 SALVRLSGSLE

-74 FATGYSTAPGNTES
+74 FTTGYNTTLGNPES
-88 NLLSREQS
+88 NLLSREQNS
-96 RGSGVILDP
+96 GSGVILDP
-105 EGYILTNA
+105 EGFILTNA

-128 SLRDTPE
+128 SLRGTP
-135 GVSILKPR
+135 GGTSLLKPR
-143 GEMVEAQIV
+143 GKLVEAQIV
-152 GIDRETDLAVLSIP
+152 GMDQETDLAVLRIP
-166 EKELPFLE
+166 DRGLPFLE

-180 LKQGQL
+180 LRQGQL

-247 TFIVSRSGGSE
+247 TFIVSQSGGNE

-269 RNVFTQIRRTG
+269 KNVFTQIRSTG

-292 TVSATLAQGL
+292 TVTAALAEGL

-312 GDVLPGKPADLTGLK
+312 GDVLPGKPADMTGLK
-327 VGDLILALNGKVM
+327 VGDLILALNGKIM
-340 ENGRQFDVNLYRH
+340 ENGRQFDVNLYGQGI
-353 SVGDLVS
+353 GDLVS

-375 IIEREDDFGHLFE
+375 VIEREDDFGHLLE

-423 VLVAARS
+423 VLIAARS

-446 YAINAQEISSL
+446 YAINGKEITSL
-457 ASLRALL
+457 ASLRTRL
-464 AELHTGDPVVVQ
+464 AELQTGDPVVVQ
-476 VQRRETLRF
+476 VQRQETLRF

>member
-1 MSLPIWKR
+1 MEPRKNPI
-9 EERHLE
+9 L
-15 HHKNCTLYVL
+15 NVL
-25 ALSGCLLL
+25 ALSGRLLL
-33 APAGTAS
+33 VLAGMTS

-50 SALVRLSGSFE
+50 GALAQLSGSFE
-61 SLSEQVGPAVVQI
+61 SLSERVGPAVVQI
-74 FATGYSTAPGNTES
+74 FATGYSTALGNTES
-88 NLLSREQS
+88 SLLSRDQS
-96 RGSGVILDP
+96 SGSGVILDP

-128 SLRDTPE
+128 SLRDTP
-135 GVSILKPR
+135 GGKSILKPR
-143 GEMVEAQIV
+143 GEIVEAQIV
-152 GIDRETDLAVLSIP
+152 GIDHETDLAVLSIP
-166 EKELPFLE
+166 EEELPFLE

-180 LKQGQL
+180 LRQGQL

-211 FQPEDPVVYIQT
+211 LQPEDPVVYIQT

-235 LVDAHGKVMGIN
+235 LVDANGKVMGIN
-247 TFIVSRSGGSE
+247 TFIVSQSGGNE
-258 GVGFAVPSNIA
+258 GVGFAVPSNIVT
-269 RNVFTQIRRTG
+269 NVFTQIRSTG
-280 RVARGEIGVYAQ
+280 RVARGEIGAYAQ
-292 TVSATLAQGL
+292 TITPTLAEGL

-312 GDVLPGKPADLTGLK
+312 GDVQPGGPADLTGLK
-327 VGDLILALNGKVM
+327 VEDVILTLDGKVM
-340 ENGRQFDVNLYRH
+340 ENGRQFDVNLYGH
-353 SVGDLVS
+353 GIGDLVI
-360 LEVLRGSQKLTFRVR
+360 LDVLRGSQKLTFRVR
-375 IIEREDDFGHLFE
+375 VIEREDDFGHLVE

-402 LGLDIDGQI
+402 LGLDIDAQV

-430 PGSPY
+430 PSSPY

-446 YAINAQEISSL
+446 YSINGQEITSL
-457 ASLRALL
+457 ATLRAQLV
-464 AELHTGDPVVVQ
+464 ELQAGDPVVVQ
-476 VQRRETLRF
+476 VQRQEALRF

>member
-1 MSLPIWKR
+1 M
-9 EERHLE
+9 E
-15 HHKNCTLYVL
+15 HHRNRTLTVLGLSGYLFVVL
-25 ALSGCLLL
+25 AGS
-33 APAGTAS
+33 AS

-74 FATGYSTAPGNTES
+74 FATGYNTTLGNTES
-88 NLLSREQS
+88 TLLSREQS
-96 RGSGVILDP
+96 SGSGVILDP
-105 EGYILTNA
+105 EGFILTNA

-128 SLRDTPE
+128 SLRGTAK
-135 GVSILKPR
+135 GASLLKPR
-143 GEMVEAQIV
+143 GRMVEAQIV
-152 GIDRETDLAVLSIP
+152 GMAQETDLAVLRIP
-166 EKELPFLE
+166 DRELPFLE

-247 TFIVSRSGGSE
+247 TFIVSQSGGNE

-269 RNVFTQIRRTG
+269 RNVFTQIRSTG
-280 RVARGEIGVYAQ
+280 RVSRGEIGVYAQ
-292 TVSATLAQGL
+292 AVTAALAEGL

-312 GDVLPGKPADLTGLK
+312 GDVLPGKPADMTGLK
-327 VGDLILALNGKVM
+327 VGDLILALNGKIM
-340 ENGRQFDVNLYRH
+340 ENGRQFDVNLYGH
-353 SVGDLVS
+353 SIGDPVS
-360 LEVLRGSQKLTFRVR
+360 LEVLRGSQKLNFRVR
-375 IIEREDDFGHLFE
+375 VIEREDDFGHLLE

-423 VLVAARS
+423 VLIAARS

-446 YAINAQEISSL
+446 YAINGKEITSL
-457 ASLRALL
+457 ASLRSRL
-464 AELHTGDPVVVQ
+464 AELQTGDPVVVQ
-476 VQRRETLRF
+476 VQRQETLRF

>member
-1 MSLPIWKR
+1 M
-9 EERHLE
+9 E
-15 HHKNCTLYVL
+15 HHRNRTLSVLGLSGYLFVVL
-25 ALSGCLLL
+25 AGS
-33 APAGTAS
+33 AS

-74 FATGYSTAPGNTES
+74 FATGYNTTLGNTES
-88 NLLSREQS
+88 TLLSREQS
-96 RGSGVILDP
+96 SGSGVILDP
-105 EGYILTNA
+105 EGFILTNA

-128 SLRDTPE
+128 SLRGTA
-135 GVSILKPR
+135 GGTSLLKPR
-143 GEMVEAQIV
+143 GRMVEAQIV
-152 GIDRETDLAVLSIP
+152 GMDQETDLAVLRIP
-166 EKELPFLE
+166 DRELPFLE

-180 LKQGQL
+180 LRQGQL

-247 TFIVSRSGGSE
+247 TFIVSQSGGNE

-269 RNVFTQIRRTG
+269 RNVFTQIRSTG
-280 RVARGEIGVYAQ
+280 RVSRGEIGVYAQ
-292 TVSATLAQGL
+292 TVTAALAEGL

-312 GDVLPGKPADLTGLK
+312 GDVLPGKPADMTGLK
-327 VGDLILALNGKVM
+327 VGDLILALNGKIM
-340 ENGRQFDVNLYRH
+340 ENGRQFDVNLYGH
-353 SVGDLVS
+353 SIGDLVS

-375 IIEREDDFGHLFE
+375 VIEREDDFGHLLE

-423 VLVAARS
+423 VLIAARS

-446 YAINAQEISSL
+446 YAINGKEITSL
-457 ASLRALL
+457 ASLRSRL
-464 AELHTGDPVVVQ
+464 AELETGDPVVVQ
-476 VQRRETLRF
+476 VQRQETLRF

>member
-1 MSLPIWKR
+1 M
-9 EERHLE
+9 E
-15 HHKNCTLYVL
+15 HHRNRTLTVLGLSGYLFVVL
-25 ALSGCLLL
+25 AGS
-33 APAGTAS
+33 AS
-40 VWAQSSAGNE
+40 LWAQSSAGNE

-74 FATGYSTAPGNTES
+74 FATGYNTTLGNTES
-88 NLLSREQS
+88 NLLSREQNS
-96 RGSGVILDP
+96 GSGVILDP
-105 EGYILTNA
+105 EGFILTNA

-128 SLRDTPE
+128 SLRDIPGGT
-135 GVSILKPR
+135 SLLKPR
-143 GEMVEAQIV
+143 GRMVEAQIV
-152 GIDRETDLAVLSIP
+152 GIDHETDLAVLRIP
-166 EKELPFLE
+166 DRELPFLE

-247 TFIVSRSGGSE
+247 TFIVSQSGGNE

-269 RNVFTQIRRTG
+269 RNVFTQIRSTG
-280 RVARGEIGVYAQ
+280 RVSRGEIGVYAQ
-292 TVSATLAQGL
+292 TVTAALAEGL

-312 GDVLPGKPADLTGLK
+312 GDVLPGKPADMTGLK
-327 VGDLILALNGKVM
+327 VGDLILALNGKIM
-340 ENGRQFDVNLYRH
+340 ENGRQFDVNLYGH
-353 SVGDLVS
+353 SIGDLVS
-360 LEVLRGSQKLTFRVR
+360 LEVLRGSQKLNFRVR
-375 IIEREDDFGHLFE
+375 VIEREDDFGHLLE

-423 VLVAARS
+423 VLIAARS

-446 YAINAQEISSL
+446 YAINGKEITSL
-457 ASLRALL
+457 ASLRSRL
-464 AELHTGDPVVVQ
+464 AELQTGDPVVVQ
-476 VQRRETLRF
+476 VQRQETLRF

>member
-1 MSLPIWKR
+1 M
-9 EERHLE
+9 E
-15 HHKNCTLYVL
+15 HHKNRTLYVL
-25 ALSGCLLL
+25 GLSGYLFVVL
-33 APAGTAS
+33 AGSAS
-40 VWAQSSAGNE
+40 VWAQSSAGDE
-50 SALVRLSGSFE
+50 SALVRLSGSLE
-61 SLSEQVGPAVVQI
+61 SLAEQVGPAVVQI
-74 FATGYSTAPGNTES
+74 FTTGYNTTPGNPES
-88 NLLSREQS
+88 NLLSREQNS
-96 RGSGVILDP
+96 GSGVILDP
-105 EGYILTNA
+105 EGFILTNA

-128 SLRDTPE
+128 SLRGTP
-135 GVSILKPR
+135 GGTSLLKPR
-143 GEMVEAQIV
+143 GKLVEAQIV
-152 GIDRETDLAVLSIP
+152 GMDQETDLAVLRIP
-166 EKELPFLE
+166 DRGLPFLE

-247 TFIVSRSGGSE
+247 TFIVSQSGGNE

-269 RNVFTQIRRTG
+269 KNVFTQIRSTG

-292 TVSATLAQGL
+292 TVTAALAEGL

-312 GDVLPGKPADLTGLK
+312 GDVLPGKPADMTGLK
-327 VGDLILALNGKVM
+327 VGDLILALNGKIM
-340 ENGRQFDVNLYRH
+340 ENGRQFDVNLYGQGI
-353 SVGDLVS
+353 GDLVS

-375 IIEREDDFGHLFE
+375 VIEREDDFGHLLE
-388 MVTPENSLVPKLGI
+388 RVTPENSLVPKLGI

-423 VLVAARS
+423 VLIAARS

-446 YAINAQEISSL
+446 YAINGKEITSL
-457 ASLRALL
+457 ASLRARL
-464 AELHTGDPVVVQ
+464 AELQTGDPVVVQ
-476 VQRRETLRF
+476 VQRQETLRF

>member
-1 MSLPIWKR
+1 M
-9 EERHLE
+9 E
-15 HHKNCTLYVL
+15 HHKNRTLYVL
-25 ALSGCLLL
+25 GLSGYLFVVL
-33 APAGTAS
+33 AGSAS
-40 VWAQSSAGNE
+40 VWAQSSAGDE
-50 SALVRLSGSFE
+50 SALVRLSGSLE

-74 FATGYSTAPGNTES
+74 FTTGYNTTPGNPES
-88 NLLSREQS
+88 NLLSREQNS
-96 RGSGVILDP
+96 GSGVILDP
-105 EGYILTNA
+105 EGFILTNA

-128 SLRDTPE
+128 SLRGTP
-135 GVSILKPR
+135 GGTSLLKPR
-143 GEMVEAQIV
+143 GKLVEAQIV
-152 GIDRETDLAVLSIP
+152 GMDQETDLAVLRIP
-166 EKELPFLE
+166 DRGLPFLE

-247 TFIVSRSGGSE
+247 TFIVSQSGGNE

-269 RNVFTQIRRTG
+269 KNVFTQIRSTG

-292 TVSATLAQGL
+292 TVTAALAEGL

-312 GDVLPGKPADLTGLK
+312 GDVLPGKPADMTGLK
-327 VGDLILALNGKVM
+327 VGDLILALNGKIM
-340 ENGRQFDVNLYRH
+340 ENGRQFDVNLYGQGI
-353 SVGDLVS
+353 GDLVS

-375 IIEREDDFGHLFE
+375 VIEREDDFGHLLE

-423 VLVAARS
+423 VLIAARS

-446 YAINAQEISSL
+446 YAINGKEITSL
-457 ASLRALL
+457 ASLRTRL
-464 AELHTGDPVVVQ
+464 AELQTGDPVVVQ
-476 VQRRETLRF
+476 VQRQETLRF

>member
-1 MSLPIWKR
+1 M
-9 EERHLE
+9 E
-15 HHKNCTLYVL
+15 HHKNRTLSVL
-25 ALSGCLLL
+25 GLSGYLFVVL
-33 APAGTAS
+33 AGTAS
-40 VWAQSSAGNE
+40 LWAQSSAGNE

-74 FATGYSTAPGNTES
+74 FATGYNTTLGNTES
-88 NLLSREQS
+88 NLMSREQNS
-96 RGSGVILDP
+96 GSGVILDP
-105 EGYILTNA
+105 EGFILTNA

-128 SLRDTPE
+128 SLRGTA
-135 GVSILKPR
+135 GGTSLLKPR
-143 GEMVEAQIV
+143 GRMVEAQIV
-152 GIDRETDLAVLSIP
+152 GMDQETDLAVLRIP
-166 EKELPFLE
+166 DRDLPFLE

-247 TFIVSRSGGSE
+247 TFIVSQSGGNE

-269 RNVFTQIRRTG
+269 KNVFTQIRSTG

-292 TVSATLAQGL
+292 TVTATLAEGL

-312 GDVLPGKPADLTGLK
+312 GDVLPGKPADMTGLK
-327 VGDLILALNGKVM
+327 VGDLILALNGKIM
-340 ENGRQFDVNLYRH
+340 ENGRQFDVNLYGH
-353 SVGDLVS
+353 SIGDLVS
-360 LEVLRGSQKLTFRVR
+360 LEVLRGSQKLNFRVR
-375 IIEREDDFGHLFE
+375 VIEREDDFGHLLE

-423 VLVAARS
+423 VLIAARS

-446 YAINAQEISSL
+446 YAINGKEITSL
-457 ASLRALL
+457 ASLRSRL
-464 AELHTGDPVVVQ
+464 AELQTGDPVVVQ
-476 VQRRETLRF
+476 VQRQETLRF

>member
-1 MSLPIWKR
+1 M
-9 EERHLE
+9 E
-15 HHKNCTLYVL
+15 HHRNRTLSVLGLSGYLFVVL
-25 ALSGCLLL
+25 AGS
-33 APAGTAS
+33 AS

-74 FATGYSTAPGNTES
+74 FATGYNTTLGNTES
-88 NLLSREQS
+88 TLLSREQS
-96 RGSGVILDP
+96 SGSGVILDP
-105 EGYILTNA
+105 EGFILTNA

-128 SLRDTPE
+128 SLRGTA
-135 GVSILKPR
+135 GGASLLKPR
-143 GEMVEAQIV
+143 GRMVEAQIV
-152 GIDRETDLAVLSIP
+152 GMDQETDLAVLRIP
-166 EKELPFLE
+166 DRELPFLE

-247 TFIVSRSGGSE
+247 TFIVSQSGGNE

-269 RNVFTQIRRTG
+269 RNVFTQIRSTG
-280 RVARGEIGVYAQ
+280 RVSRGEIGVYAQ
-292 TVSATLAQGL
+292 TVTAALAEGL

-312 GDVLPGKPADLTGLK
+312 GDVLPGKPADMTGLK
-327 VGDLILALNGKVM
+327 VGDLILALNGKIM
-340 ENGRQFDVNLYRH
+340 ENGRQFDVNLYGH
-353 SVGDLVS
+353 SIGDLVS

-375 IIEREDDFGHLFE
+375 VIEREDDFGHLLE

-423 VLVAARS
+423 VLIAARS

-446 YAINAQEISSL
+446 YAINGKEITSL
-457 ASLRALL
+457 ASLRSRL
-464 AELHTGDPVVVQ
+464 AELQTGDPVVVQ
-476 VQRRETLRF
+476 VQRQETLRF

>member
-1 MSLPIWKR
+1 M
-9 EERHLE
+9 E
-15 HHKNCTLYVL
+15 HHRNRTLTVLGLSGYLFVVL
-25 ALSGCLLL
+25 AGS
-33 APAGTAS
+33 AS

-74 FATGYSTAPGNTES
+74 FATGYNTTLGNTES
-88 NLLSREQS
+88 NLLSREQNS
-96 RGSGVILDP
+96 GSGVILDP
-105 EGYILTNA
+105 EGFILTNA

-128 SLRDTPE
+128 SLRGTAA
-135 GVSILKPR
+135 GASLLKPR
-143 GEMVEAQIV
+143 GRMVEAQIV
-152 GIDRETDLAVLSIP
+152 GMDQETDLAVLRIP
-166 EKELPFLE
+166 DRELPFLE

-211 FQPEDPVVYIQT
+211 FQPEDPAVYIQT

-247 TFIVSRSGGSE
+247 TFIVSQSGGNE

-269 RNVFTQIRRTG
+269 RNVFTQIRSTG
-280 RVARGEIGVYAQ
+280 RVSRGEIGVYAQ
-292 TVSATLAQGL
+292 TVTAALAEGL

-312 GDVLPGKPADLTGLK
+312 GDVLPGKPADMTGLK
-327 VGDLILALNGKVM
+327 VGDLILALNGKIM
-340 ENGRQFDVNLYRH
+340 ENGRQFDVNLYGH
-353 SVGDLVS
+353 SIGDLVS
-360 LEVLRGSQKLTFRVR
+360 LEVLRGSQKLNFRVR
-375 IIEREDDFGHLFE
+375 VIEREDDFGHLLE

-423 VLVAARS
+423 VLIAARS

-446 YAINAQEISSL
+446 FAINGKEITSL
-457 ASLRALL
+457 ASLRSRL
-464 AELHTGDPVVVQ
+464 AELQTGDPVVVQ
-476 VQRRETLRF
+476 VQRQETLRF

>member
-1 MSLPIWKR
+1 M
-9 EERHLE
+9 E
-15 HHKNCTLYVL
+15 HHRNRTLSVLGLSGYLFVVL
-25 ALSGCLLL
+25 AGS
-33 APAGTAS
+33 AS

-74 FATGYSTAPGNTES
+74 FATGYNTTLGNTES
-88 NLLSREQS
+88 TLLSREQS
-96 RGSGVILDP
+96 SGSGVILDP
-105 EGYILTNA
+105 EGFILTNA

-128 SLRDTPE
+128 SLRGTA
-135 GVSILKPR
+135 GGTSLLKPR
-143 GEMVEAQIV
+143 GRMVEAQIV
-152 GIDRETDLAVLSIP
+152 GMDQETDLAVLRIP
-166 EKELPFLE
+166 DRDLPFLE

-247 TFIVSRSGGSE
+247 TFIVSQSGGNE

-269 RNVFTQIRRTG
+269 KNVFTQIRSTG

-292 TVSATLAQGL
+292 TVTAALAEGL

-312 GDVLPGKPADLTGLK
+312 GDVLPGKPADMTGLK
-327 VGDLILALNGKVM
+327 VGDFILALNGKIM
-340 ENGRQFDVNLYRH
+340 ENGRQFDVNLYGH
-353 SVGDLVS
+353 SIGDLVS
-360 LEVLRGSQKLTFRVR
+360 LEVLRGSQKLNFRVR
-375 IIEREDDFGHLFE
+375 VIEREDDFGHLLE

-423 VLVAARS
+423 VLIAARS

-446 YAINAQEISSL
+446 YAINGKEITRL
-457 ASLRALL
+457 ASLRSRL
-464 AELHTGDPVVVQ
+464 AELGTGDPVVVQ
-476 VQRRETLRF
+476 VQRQETLRF